1 MEHLVQ
7 LFRALANR
15 RRIEILRL
23 LCVLGELKV
32 SAIAEAASLCLT
44 IVS

>member
-15 RRIEILRL
+15 RRIVILRL
-23 LCVLGELKV
+23 LCVLGEP
-32 SAIAEAASLCLT
+32 
-44 IVS
+44 